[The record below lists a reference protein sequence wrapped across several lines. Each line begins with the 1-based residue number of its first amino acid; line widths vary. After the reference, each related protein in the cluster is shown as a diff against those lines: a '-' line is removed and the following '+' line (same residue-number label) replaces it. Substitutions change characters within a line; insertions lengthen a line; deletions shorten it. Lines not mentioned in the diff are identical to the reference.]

1 METTALRPTRYSDRE
16 SSTFFDV
23 AGTLL
28 SLRYSVE
35 ERRRY
40 LVLPA
45 ASLARLEAK
54 VDDGAYETTHAYEIP
69 RNLHVGEE
77 IAVIERGLYGFM
89 DDVVRGAMQLRV
101 LEVTER
107 AVEALEDE
115 HIYQLPAESPPELAE
130 GAREP
135 GEASAETHERR
146 VVEELA
152 QRLVTAVSHVTNV
165 TSLTVGGLRDF
176 QRERTMTL
184 ERLAR
189 AASPGA
195 ALQTRD
201 VLQAVEAFLRYD
213 ADPGEDAE
221 TLKARAL
228 EYLVHLRKRSGRTGP
243 LLTAEQLEIV
253 LGEFVPACMAL
264 RRRHERAV
272 RVPSDLGEHVI
283 GSFFGG
289 GITGWLTISLFGEAL
304 LSNLAGVSLDLPG
317 WWIGAGTAFAW
328 PYLRA
333 AYGLFTRERQYERG
347 REGLLRR
354 MKVKLGFTW
363 PEGEALPRG

>member
-1 METTALRPTRYSDRE
+1 MESTALRPSRYSDRE
-16 SSTFFDV
+16 SSTFFHV
-23 AGTLL
+23 AGTLV
-28 SLRYSVE
+28 SLRYWVE

-40 LVLPA
+40 LLLPA
-45 ASLARLEAK
+45 ASMTRLEAK
-54 VDDGAYETTHAYEIP
+54 VDDGAYQTTHGYEIP
-69 RNLHVGEE
+69 RSLHVGEE
-77 IAVIERGLYGFM
+77 IAVIERGLYAFM
-89 DDVVRGAMQLRV
+89 DDVIRGAMQLRV
-101 LEVTER
+101 LEATGR

-115 HIYQLPAESPPELAE
+115 HLYQLPADPRSELAGDAE
-130 GAREP
+130 GGA
-135 GEASAETHERR
+135 ASDVHERR

-165 TSLTVGGLRDF
+165 TSLSIEGLRDY

-228 EYLVHLRKRSGRTGP
+228 EYLVHLRKRSGGAGP

-253 LGEFVPACMAL
+253 LSEFVPACMAL
-264 RRRHERAV
+264 RRRYEEAV
-272 RVPSDLGEHVI
+272 RVPSDLGGHVV

-328 PYLRA
+328 PFLRA
-333 AYGLFTRERQYERG
+333 AYGALTREGDYERG
-347 REGLLRR
+347 REGLFRR
-354 MKVKLGFTW
+354 MKVKLGLSW
-363 PEGEALPRG
+363 PEPDALPPA